1 MQTLIRSKQQTF
13 PRSELVVWMHC
24 KYEWYF
30 VVYIDFPKM
39 ERNGGRIMKFREDTT
54 LLVSQDLLSNFGFSR
69 GSSARQEGN
78 ADMQTEEE
86 VRSHLSGFRQQGLSL
101 QFSMYLHIFVA
112 SLSVSQMWSE
122 LLTGALPFPTILIRT
137 QETSY
142 CPSGHYTRVSGLSS
156 KAVNLFMSV
165 TSQDSVFLFENRS
178 EPKLDA

>member
-69 GSSARQEGN
+69 GSSARQERN

-86 VRSHLSGFRQQGLSL
+86 VRSRLSACCCFRQQGLSV
-101 QFSMYLHIFVA
+101 QFSMYLHILVV
-112 SLSVSQMWSE
+112 SLSVSQMWSK

-156 KAVNLFMSV
+156 KAVNLFRSV
-165 TSQDSVFLFENRS
+165 TSQDSVFLF
-178 EPKLDA
+178 